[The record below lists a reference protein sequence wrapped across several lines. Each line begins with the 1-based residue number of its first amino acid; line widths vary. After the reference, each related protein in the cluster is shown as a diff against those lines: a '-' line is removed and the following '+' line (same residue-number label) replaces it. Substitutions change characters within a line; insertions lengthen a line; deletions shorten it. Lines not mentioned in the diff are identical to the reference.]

1 LLVSCELKVYWI
13 NFKTQADKMDFTFLC
28 QNPPRK
34 NGRKVAI
41 IGAGPSGLAA
51 TGYLAC
57 MGYQVEVYD
66 KLPKAGGLMVF
77 GIPGH
82 RIPASNIEKA
92 VAKLQKDYGVEFKL
106 CTKIC
111 GSEPLHEEAGDHYVY
126 TYKSLGGRVEDNDA
140 VLICTGTWKSRR
152 LNIPGIHLPGVYSG
166 LEFLFPVRAAQYDIA
181 RMEVPEIK
189 GKNIA
194 VIGAGFTAVDVIH
207 SSLAEGA
214 AKVYLIYR
222 RTRHEAP
229 CGTMEIGLLEK
240 SGAQL
245 VELVSPV
252 RITGKERVEGLELAR
267 CRLSE
272 PDESGRCRP
281 LVCDGELVKLEVD
294 LVVTAIGEI
303 ATPPFAH
310 DLGLE
315 NVRKGEVRWLHMTSM
330 DSVFVAGDAL
340 TGPSRIGKA
349 VYSGLKAAKSLD
361 QWISLKAQNR
371 LEEYTDE
378 IIQKQDLR

>member
-1 LLVSCELKVYWI
+1 
-13 NFKTQADKMDFTFLC
+13 MDFTFLC
-28 QNPPRK
+28 QAPPPS
-34 NGRKVAI
+34 NGRRVAI

-57 MGYQVEVYD
+57 MGYKIEVYD

-82 RIPASNIEKA
+82 RIPASNIEQA
-92 VAKLQKDYGVEFKL
+92 VHKLEKDFGVDFKL

-111 GSEPLHEEAGDHYVY
+111 GSEPMYQEAGDNYVFN
-126 TYKSLGGRVEDNDA
+126 YKSLGGRIEDNDA

-152 LNIPGIHLPGVYSG
+152 LNIPGSNLPGVYSG
-166 LEFLFPVRAAQYDIA
+166 LEFLFPVRAAKYDIA

-189 GKNIA
+189 GKNVA

-207 SSLAEGA
+207 SALAEGA
-214 AKVYLIYR
+214 DNVYHIYR
-222 RTRHEAP
+222 RTRNEAP
-229 CGTMEIGLLEK
+229 CGTLEIDLLEK
-240 SGAQL
+240 TGAKWM
-245 VELVSPV
+245 ELVSPV
-252 RITGKERVEGLELAR
+252 RITGMKQVQGLELAG
-267 CRLSE
+267 CRLMD

-281 LVCDGELVKLEVD
+281 LVCDQEIIKLDVD

-315 NVRKGEVRWLHMTSM
+315 NVRKGQVRWLHMTSM

-340 TGPSRIGKA
+340 TGPSRIGNA
-349 VYSGLKAAKSLD
+349 VYSGLKAAQSLD
-361 QWISLKAQNR
+361 QWITLKNQNR
-371 LEEYTDE
+371 LHEYKGE
-378 IIQKQDLR
+378 LIQRDDLR

>member
-1 LLVSCELKVYWI
+1 
-13 NFKTQADKMDFTFLC
+13 MDFTFLC
-28 QNPPRK
+28 QTPPPK

-82 RIPASNIEKA
+82 RIPGSNIEEA
-92 VAKLQKDYGVEFKL
+92 VKKLESDYGVDFKL

-111 GSEPLHEEAGDHYVY
+111 GSEPMHQEAGDEYAY
-126 TYKSLGGRVEDNDA
+126 NYKSLGGRVQDNDA

-152 LNIPGIHLPGVYSG
+152 LNIPGTDLPGVYSG

-181 RMEVPEIK
+181 RVNVPEIK
-189 GKNIA
+189 GKKVA

-207 SSLAEGA
+207 SSMAEGA
-214 AKVYLIYR
+214 REVYHIYR
-222 RTRHEAP
+222 RTRNEAP
-229 CGTMEIGLLEK
+229 CGTLEIDLLEK
-240 SGAQL
+240 SGAKCM
-245 VELVSPV
+245 ELVSPV
-252 RITGKERVEGLELAR
+252 RIFGRERVEGIELAR
-267 CRLSE
+267 CRLTE
-272 PDESGRCRP
+272 PDESGRCSP
-281 LVCDGELVKLEVD
+281 LVCDGELFRLDVD

-315 NVRKGEVRWLHMTSM
+315 HVRKGQVRWLHMTSM

-340 TGPSRIGKA
+340 TGPSRIGNA

-361 QWISLKAQNR
+361 QWLSLKSQNR
-371 LEEYTDE
+371 LDEYKDE
-378 IIQKQDLR
+378 IILKEDLR

>member
-1 LLVSCELKVYWI
+1 M
-13 NFKTQADKMDFTFLC
+13 NFTFLC
-28 QNPPRK
+28 KTPPPG

-66 KLPKAGGLMVF
+66 KLPRAGGLMVF

-82 RIPASNIEKA
+82 RIPSSNIDHAVEK
-92 VAKLQKDYGVEFKL
+92 LEKDYGVEFKL

-111 GSEPLHEEAGDHYVY
+111 GSEPLHHEAGDNYVY
-126 TYKSLGGRVEDNDA
+126 NYKSLGGRVEDNDA

-152 LNIPGIHLPGVYSG
+152 LNIPGSSLPGVYSG
-166 LEFLFPVRAAQYDIA
+166 LEFLFPVRAARYDIA
-181 RMEVPEIK
+181 RMETPEIK
-189 GKNIA
+189 NKNIA

-214 AKVYLIYR
+214 ANVYHIYR
-222 RTRHEAP
+222 RTRNEAP
-229 CGTMEIGLLEK
+229 CGTLEIDLLEK
-240 SGAQL
+240 TGAKWMD
-245 VELVSPV
+245 LVSPV
-252 RITGKERVEGLELAR
+252 RITGQDRVQGIELAR
-267 CRLSE
+267 CRLTG

-281 LVCDGELVKLEVD
+281 LVCDGELVKLDVD
-294 LVVTAIGEI
+294 IVVTAIGEI

-315 NVRKGEVRWLHMTSM
+315 NVRKGHVRWLHMTSI

-340 TGPSRIGKA
+340 TGPSRIGNA

-361 QWISLKAQNR
+361 QWLTLKAQGR
-371 LEEYTDE
+371 LDEYQGE
-378 IIQKQDLR
+378 LIKKEDLR